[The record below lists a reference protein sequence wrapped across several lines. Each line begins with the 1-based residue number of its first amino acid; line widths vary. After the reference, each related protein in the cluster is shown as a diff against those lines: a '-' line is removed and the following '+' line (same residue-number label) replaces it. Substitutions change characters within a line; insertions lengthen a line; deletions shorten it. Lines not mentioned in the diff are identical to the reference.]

1 MIYKTSGRLALG
13 NFILNAMDFGGLGG
27 MANYKLT
34 DYEIKCREAEKG
46 AVL

>member
-1 MIYKTSGRLALG
+1 MPW
-13 NFILNAMDFGGLGG
+13 ILEGLRG